1 MSVQQRKLAITA
13 VLVVLLDQISKVLAV
28 AHLENKESI
37 NLIGSLVKL
46 SFARNSGA
54 AFSFATGATFIFTA
68 LALIACLG
76 IIWFSPRIASTPWA
90 IVFGAIF
97 GGAFGNLLDRI
108 FRSPQGLQGHVVDF
122 IELPNY
128 PIFNLA
134 DSAIFCAAVTGI
146 VLTMRSV
153 PITEAQAQK

>member
-13 VLVVLLDQISKVLAV
+13 CVVVVLDQISKAIAV
-28 AHLENKESI
+28 MQLENEMSVKV
-37 NLIGSLVKL
+37 LGSLVKL

-54 AFSFATGATFIFTA
+54 AFSFATGATFVFTV
-68 LALIACLG
+68 LALCACIG
-76 IIWFSPRIASTPWA
+76 IIWFSSKISSTAWA

-97 GGAFGNLLDRI
+97 GGAFGNLLDRL
-108 FRSPQGLQGHVVDF
+108 FRSPQGFQGHVVDF

-146 VLTMRSV
+146 VLTARGVTISE
-153 PITEAQAQK
+153 TQAEK

>member
-13 VLVVLLDQISKVLAV
+13 LIVVVIDQISKALAV
-28 AHLENKESI
+28 MQLENNSPIKV
-37 NLIGSLVKL
+37 LGSLLKF

-54 AFSFATGATFIFTA
+54 AFSFATGATFVFTV
-68 LALIACLG
+68 LAFLACLG
-76 IIWFSPRIASTPWA
+76 IIWYSPKISSSAWA
-90 IVFGAIF
+90 IVFGGIL

-108 FRSPQGLQGHVVDF
+108 FRAPQGLQGHVVDF

-134 DSAIFCAAVTGI
+134 DSAIFCAAVAGI
-146 VLTMRSV
+146 VLTIRAV
-153 PITEAQAQK
+153 PINETKAEK

>member
-13 VLVVLLDQISKVLAV
+13 LVVVVLDQISKALAV
-28 AHLENKESI
+28 MHLENSSSVKV
-37 NLIGSLVKL
+37 LGSLVKF

-54 AFSFATGATFIFTA
+54 AFSFATGATFVFTA
-68 LALIACLG
+68 LAFGACIG
-76 IIWFSPRIASTPWA
+76 IIWFSAKISSTAWA

-108 FRSPQGLQGHVVDF
+108 FRSPQGFQGHVVDF
-122 IELPNY
+122 IEFPNY

-134 DSAIFCAAVTGI
+134 DSAIFCAAIAGI
-146 VLTMRSV
+146 VLTMRGV
-153 PITEAQAQK
+153 TITEVQAQK

>member
-13 VLVVLLDQISKVLAV
+13 LGVVVLDQISKCFAV
-28 AHLENKESI
+28 SNLENNSSI
-37 NLIGSLVKL
+37 KVIGSFVKL

-54 AFSFATGATFIFTA
+54 AFSFATGATFVFTG
-68 LALIACLG
+68 LAFMACVG
-76 IIWFSPRIASTPWA
+76 IIWFSPKIASSAWA

-122 IELPNY
+122 IEFPNY

-146 VLTMRSV
+146 ALTMRGTA
-153 PITEAQAQK
+153 ITETQAQK

>member
-1 MSVQQRKLAITA
+1 MSVQQSKLAITA
-13 VLVVLLDQISKVLAV
+13 LVVVIFDQLSKAFAV
-28 AHLENKESI
+28 DNLENSESVKV
-37 NLIGSLVKL
+37 IGSFVKL

-54 AFSFATGATFIFTA
+54 AFSFGTGATFVFTA
-68 LALIACLG
+68 LAFLACLG
-76 IIWFSPRIASTPWA
+76 IIWFSTRISSTAWA
-90 IVFGAIF
+90 LVFGAIF

-108 FRSPQGLQGHVVDF
+108 FRTPQGFQGHVVDF

-146 VLTMRSV
+146 VLTMRGIS
-153 PITEAQAQK
+153 ITETQAQK